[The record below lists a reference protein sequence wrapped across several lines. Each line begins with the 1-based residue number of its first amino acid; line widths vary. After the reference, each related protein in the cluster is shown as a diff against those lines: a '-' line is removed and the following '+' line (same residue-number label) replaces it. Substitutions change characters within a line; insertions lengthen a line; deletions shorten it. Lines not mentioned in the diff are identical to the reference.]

1 MIITLCGSV
10 AHPEL
15 LAAAD
20 RALTLQGHQVL
31 APIPMGRPVTDTEA
45 AELAD
50 THHAKI
56 RMSNVGV
63 VVRKPDGTIGEAV
76 TSEIAYAE
84 KTGVTVTY
92 W

>member
-10 AHPEL
+10 THPEL

-31 APIPMGRPVTDTEA
+31 APIPMGREVTDTEA

-50 THHAKI
+50 THHRKI
-56 RMSNVGV
+56 DMSAVVV
-63 VVRKPDGTIGEAV
+63 VVRKPDGTVGDAV
-76 TSEIAYAE
+76 SSEIAYAE
-84 KTGVTVTY
+84 KVGVTVTY